1 MRTLVRLVPI
11 AFIPFLV
18 PPGSSADK
26 TRYDIG
32 DIAHDIEKAPG
43 PEKAPAPAVELT
55 PNSAQL
61 DDVDL
66 EGKRPVVEAP
76 AAEGDDRAGG
86 ATPSGGGR
94 PRACS
99 GRCRRAC
106 TSGSRRA
113 RSGRQTR
120 RDSGRA
126 TTTTSSSCGRE

>member
-86 ATPSGGGR
+86 GDAKRGWAAPRVFRSLSSRLYIGQPESPERAADASGFGAGDDDDFQFVR
-94 PRACS
+94 
-99 GRCRRAC
+99 
-106 TSGSRRA
+106 T
-113 RSGRQTR
+113 
-120 RDSGRA
+120 
-126 TTTTSSSCGRE
+126 